1 MSSMS
6 SITNEVQHFQS
17 SVKKLSTDIK
27 EAEVNWSDEKYQALS
42 KMVSQ
47 IASNSKGVMIAADRL
62 SSDVKK
68 FESVVAK
75 N

>member
-6 SITNEVQHFQS
+6 SITNEVQRFQS

-27 EAEVNWSDEKYQALS
+27 EAGVNWSDEKHQALS

-47 IASNSKGVMIAADRL
+47 IASNSKGVMVAADRL
-62 SSDVKK
+62 SSEFKK
-68 FESVVAK
+68 FESIAAQ

>member
-6 SITNEVQHFQS
+6 SITNEIQRFQS
-17 SVKKLSTDIK
+17 YVKKLSTDIK
-27 EAEVNWSDEKYQALS
+27 DAGVDWSDEKHQALS

-47 IASNSKGVMIAADRL
+47 IASSSRGVMITADRL
-62 SSDVKK
+62 SSNYKK
-68 FESVVAK
+68 FESIADR